1 VSDGDHK
8 KSESEADEGMTIWE
22 HLEELRSRMIRMLL
36 AFLAGSIAAWTQK
49 ERLLLVLTQPFVEAW
64 QQGSHPDGAAIHFP
78 APAALFL
85 AYIRLSVMGGL
96 VVAMPF
102 ILWQVWS
109 FVAPGLYSK
118 EKRFAAPFVLSSCAL
133 FATGAYFGWRVVAPM
148 AFNFFLNLSP
158 GQLGDLE
165 VKPNIMISEYI
176 EFVTH
181 LLVAFGVVTELPIVI
196 FFLTVAGIVTPKQL
210 LKFFRYFLVLD
221 FIIAAII
228 TPPDVLSQLMLAI
241 PLAFLYLFSVGI
253 AWLFARKKP
262 KPPAEGT
269 AS

>member
-8 KSESEADEGMTIWE
+8 KPDAEDEGMTIWE
-22 HLEELRSRMIRMLL
+22 HLEELRSRLIRMLL

-49 ERLLLVLTQPFVEAW
+49 EHLLLLLTKPFVDAW
-64 QQGSHPDGAAIHFP
+64 NQGQHAEGAAIHFP
-78 APAALFL
+78 APAALFI
-85 AYIRLSVMGGL
+85 AYIRLSVMAGF

-102 ILWQVWS
+102 ILWQLWA
-109 FVAPGLYSK
+109 FIAPGLYSK
-118 EKRFAAPFVLSSCAL
+118 EKRLAVPFVGSSCLL
-133 FATGAYFGWRVVAPM
+133 FGTGVYFAWRIVAPA

-158 GQLGDLE
+158 GQLGDLS

-196 FFLTVAGIVTPKQL
+196 FFLTISGIVTPRQL
-210 LKFFRYFLVLD
+210 IKFFRYFLVVD
-221 FIIAAII
+221 FIVAAVI

-253 AWLFARKKP
+253 AWLFVRRKP
-262 KPPAEGT
+262 QGPPEGT
-269 AS
+269 ATS